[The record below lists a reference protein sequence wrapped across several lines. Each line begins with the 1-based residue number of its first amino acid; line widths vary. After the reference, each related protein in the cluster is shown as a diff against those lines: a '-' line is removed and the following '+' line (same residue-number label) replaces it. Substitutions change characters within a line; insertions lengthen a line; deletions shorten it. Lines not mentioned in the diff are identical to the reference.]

1 MMAISP
7 CHATLAEIVEQA
19 CQAESNIFGYGI
31 WTHHILS
38 VVEYGKQL
46 AAILDADADIVEIAA
61 LLHDYASIKDQ
72 AMYKDHHLHGPREAE
87 ALLRERGYP
96 PATILAVKACIASH
110 RASTGIKPQTKE
122 AICLASADAM
132 AHIAQLP
139 SLLYL
144 AYVQHQMTIDEG
156 STWVRNKL
164 QRSWNKLCPE
174 AQAIMREQYEAA
186 LTVLP

>member
-1 MMAISP
+1 MTISP
-7 CHATLAEIVEQA
+7 RHAALAEVVEKA
-19 CQAESNIFGYGI
+19 CQAESNVFGYGI
-31 WTHHILS
+31 WTHHMLS
-38 VVEYGKQL
+38 VVEYGKRL

-72 AMYKDHHLHGPREAE
+72 AMYEDHHLHGPREAE
-87 ALLRERGYP
+87 LLLQEHGYP
-96 PATILAVKACIASH
+96 RATILAVKECIVSH
-110 RASTGIKPQTKE
+110 RASMGAKQRTKE

-156 STWVRNKL
+156 SKWVREKL

-174 AQAIMREQYEAA
+174 AREIVQEQYQSA
-186 LTVLP
+186 LNVLP